1 MVEYG
6 YIEKKNDLKVKK
18 QSSKKKL
25 KKIKIKKKSSKKLNS
40 PPKINIKNN
49 AKIND
54 SSSNDRIKKSNS
66 KIFVQINNI
75 INENKNI
82 NDKNIKSSSKKNKNN
97 IISKKIKKG
106 IKKKKN
112 RSYKISLVST
122 QGAID
127 SQYINSNFNDEKEN
141 YDKNKINI
149 NLININLNNPKSFKI
164 IAASNHALNVYTFE
178 EAIKYDLHPLC
189 KIFYIYLLT
198 NQAIF
203 HAFLFR
209 SPLELFPLRLCLLFF
224 IISSDIALNAIF
236 YFDDKISKKYRYAKS
251 LFIFAFSNNLTVI
264 LLSTFIGFIL
274 LTLFTKL
281 SNSTNDIRNIFRNK
295 EEKMKKDKKYIVT
308 NKRKKEIQKE
318 IELILKK
325 FKIKTIILIVIELL
339 LMLFFFYY
347 VTIFCHVYSSTQISW
362 IWDSFLSM
370 LSRVIIDFL
379 LSLLFAKLYRIAVE
393 SNFQFLY
400 KLSLFFYSFG

>member
-1 MVEYG
+1 M
-6 YIEKKNDLKVKK
+6 
-18 QSSKKKL
+18 
-25 KKIKIKKKSSKKLNS
+25 
-40 PPKINIKNN
+40 
-49 AKIND
+49 
-54 SSSNDRIKKSNS
+54 R
-66 KIFVQINNI
+66 
-75 INENKNI
+75 
-82 NDKNIKSSSKKNKNN
+82 
-97 IISKKIKKG
+97 
-106 IKKKKN
+106 
-112 RSYKISLVST
+112 
-122 QGAID
+122 
-127 SQYINSNFNDEKEN
+127 
-141 YDKNKINI
+141 
-149 NLININLNNPKSFKI
+149 
-164 IAASNHALNVYTFE
+164 
-178 EAIKYDLHPLC
+178 PLC

-224 IISSDIALNAIF
+224 IISSDIALNALF

-251 LFIFAFSNNLTVI
+251 LFLFAFSNNITVI

-281 SNSTNDIRNIFRNK
+281 SNSTNDLRNIFRNK
-295 EEKMKKDKKYIVT
+295 EEKMKKNKKYIVT

-347 VTIFCHVYSSTQISW
+347 VTIFCQVYSSTQISW

-393 SNFQFLY
+393 SNVQFLY